1 MSKRKNHGRRQPGL
15 KSAPMLVMR
24 GLCNDRLEVRERM
37 AVEAFS
43 GGWAT
48 IEHFDTIADMQGV
61 LVLAG
66 STSEQRKPTMLY
78 AKNEV
83 GPVLGSIRARYER
96 TGKMGCNAEEL
107 KVLRGFVTRY
117 RDFWLKQPLALY
129 ETACAELQRVYDR
142 MAQDA
147 KTMKEAA

>member
-1 MSKRKNHGRRQPGL
+1 MTRKKRKPGMR
-15 KSAPMLVMR
+15 SAPMLVMR
-24 GLCNDRLEVRERM
+24 GLCNDRLEIRERM

-66 STSEQRKPTMLY
+66 STSEHRKPAMIY
-78 AKNEV
+78 AKHVV
-83 GPVLGSIRARYER
+83 GPVLGSMRERYVK
-96 TGKMGCNAEEL
+96 TGRMGCNAEEL
-107 KVLRGFVTRY
+107 KVLRGFVSKY

-142 MAQDA
+142 MAREA
-147 KTMKEAA
+147 KEQERKAA

>member
-1 MSKRKNHGRRQPGL
+1 
-15 KSAPMLVMR
+15 MLVMR

>member
-1 MSKRKNHGRRQPGL
+1 M
-15 KSAPMLVMR
+15 V
-24 GLCNDRLEVRERM
+24 NDRLEIVERM
-37 AVEAFS
+37 AIESFS

-48 IEHFDTIADMQGV
+48 IRDFDVIADMQGV
-61 LVLAG
+61 LLLAG
-66 STSEQRKPTMLY
+66 STSEQRKPAMIWARETL
-78 AKNEV
+78 

-96 TGKMGCNAEEL
+96 TGKMGCTGDEL
-107 KVLRGFVTRY
+107 AVPRGFVTKY

-147 KTMKEAA
+147 KTIKEAA

>member
-1 MSKRKNHGRRQPGL
+1 
-15 KSAPMLVMR
+15 
-24 GLCNDRLEVRERM
+24 M

-43 GGWAT
+43 GGWDT
-48 IEHFDTIADMQGV
+48 IEHFDTIADMQGL

-83 GPVLGSIRARYER
+83 GPVLGSVRDRYQR

-107 KVLRGFVTRY
+107 KVLRGFVSRY

-129 ETACAELQRVYDR
+129 EMACVELQRVYDR